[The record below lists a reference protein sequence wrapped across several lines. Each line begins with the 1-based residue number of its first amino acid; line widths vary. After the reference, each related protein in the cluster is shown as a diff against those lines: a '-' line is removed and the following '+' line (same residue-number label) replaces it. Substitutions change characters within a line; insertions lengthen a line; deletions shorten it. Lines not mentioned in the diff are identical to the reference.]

1 MTPFKPFSPDVMMGG
16 GWQCG
21 DDIPDRYYD
30 LVSDGPDRDADPY
43 TRRLD
48 LPGGGDQV
56 QVAFY
61 REPLR
66 LPGRY
71 LWIVS
76 RSHLDVGDFHEWIY
90 RSRRRAEEQWT
101 RTLATDP
108 PLFGC
113 AEIGCDHVTAVSCC
127 TADRHPTRPVRS
139 ARSWASSTAVPG
151 RFISSAP
158 FWP

>member
-43 TRRLD
+43 ARRLD

-66 LPGRY
+66 LPGRH

-113 AEIGCDHVTAVSCC
+113 AEIGCDC
-127 TADRHPTRPVRS
+127 
-139 ARSWASSTAVPG
+139 G
-151 RFISSAP
+151 G
-158 FWP
+158 